1 MVSIIVPIYNTAL
14 FLDEC
19 LSSIKQ
25 QDYSDFEVLCI
36 DDGSKDNSAEIVS
49 RYVKMDKRF
58 KLFQQENAG
67 VSVARNLGLENATGE
82 YICFVDSDDSLSQD
96 YLSSLL
102 ELSYDGAF
110 AVCGYARD
118 KNKLGQG
125 GDEIICFTAHDF
137 IRSIVYEQIVHPN
150 ICMMLFKNNIIQ
162 MKHLDFTVNCSRNE
176 DTEFY
181 INYLQYEKNVK
192 YSNKKCYYY
201 RVNESSEMNSMSD
214 KSMTSIGAGERIGY
228 VLAEAKIIED
238 KRIPFYTSIQ
248 ILLYQAARANN
259 EHIYK
264 KIHNDHDVRVVM
276 KYLLKFPSVK
286 RKVCSITYL
295 ILGKELFFKI
305 AYGLRYI
312 NI

>member
-1 MVSIIVPIYNTAL
+1 MVSIIVPIYNAAL
-14 FLDEC
+14 FLEEC
-19 LSSIKQ
+19 LASIKQ

-118 KNKLGQG
+118 KNNLGQG

-150 ICMMLFKNNIIQ
+150 IW
-162 MKHLDFTVNCSRNE
+162 
-176 DTEFY
+176 
-181 INYLQYEKNVK
+181 
-192 YSNKKCYYY
+192 
-201 RVNESSEMNSMSD
+201 
-214 KSMTSIGAGERIGY
+214 
-228 VLAEAKIIED
+228 
-238 KRIPFYTSIQ
+238 
-248 ILLYQAARANN
+248 ILLSIV
-259 EHIYK
+259 H
-264 KIHNDHDVRVVM
+264 VM
-276 KYLLKFPSVK
+276 K
-286 RKVCSITYL
+286 
-295 ILGKELFFKI
+295 ILSFILTI
-305 AYGLRYI
+305 
-312 NI
+312 